1 MDETIAR
8 LNVAHFRVKL
18 VTEQDEKTRQIL
30 HHRLLTEEEVQ
41 LATLEDQSR
50 HRNRNVGSSVHG

>member
-8 LNVAHFRVKL
+8 LNVAHFRAKL

-30 HHRLLTEEEVQ
+30 HRLLTEEEVQ
-41 LATLEDQSR
+41 LAPLEDQSR
-50 HRNRNVGSSVHG
+50 HRNRHG

>member
-50 HRNRNVGSSVHG
+50 HRNRHG

>member
-30 HHRLLTEEEVQ
+30 HRLLTEEEVQ

-50 HRNRNVGSSVHG
+50 HRNRHG